1 MVNGGEDTIPIVDLA
16 NQTIAGVRVSFRDL
30 RNDLAAQHNIEEAL
44 SKLQLNFEYVIKKS
58 NVKKEEG

>member
-1 MVNGGEDTIPIVDLA
+1 MVNRGEDTIPIVDLA

-44 SKLQLNFEYVIKKS
+44 SKLQLNFEYVIKKP

>member
-1 MVNGGEDTIPIVDLA
+1 MVNRGEDTIPIVDLA

-30 RNDLAAQHNIEEAL
+30 RNDLAAQRNIEEAL
-44 SKLQLNFEYVIKKS
+44 SKLQLNFEYVIKKP